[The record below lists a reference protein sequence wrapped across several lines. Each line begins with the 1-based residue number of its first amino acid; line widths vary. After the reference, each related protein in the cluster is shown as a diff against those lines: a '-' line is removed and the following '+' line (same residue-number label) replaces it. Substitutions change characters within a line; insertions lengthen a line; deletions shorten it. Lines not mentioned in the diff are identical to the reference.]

1 MFPARNRRLE
11 APNDRRAILRRGLDL
26 IAAFATLP
34 AAAPPPLWVP
44 PGAWAARAGPL
55 PGPAP
60 AAARARGDRSA
71 SATPPHT
78 AEARPAAPA
87 PHPHRRP
94 LGAHGRHRRPGAVA
108 AAVQP
113 CLTPLPRRAGRPPAP
128 PRARPPK
135 TGPRRPRAPPPRPP

>member
-26 IAAFATLP
+26 IAAFATLRDV
-34 AAAPPPLWVP
+34 APPPPLVSP
-44 PGAWAARAGPL
+44 RASAAPAGPL
-55 PGPAP
+55 PGPAT

-94 LGAHGRHRRPGAVA
+94 LRAHGRHRRPGAVA

-113 CLTPLPRRAGRPPAP
+113 CLTPLPRRAEHRHVPARAGR
-128 PRARPPK
+128 
-135 TGPRRPRAPPPRPP
+135 